1 MNHVHHPQQEL
12 SMTSDRDED
21 FPSWLRTAAPFGAGA
36 GILPEYP
43 WPNGP
48 PLGAGMPSR
57 VGVLPPF
64 PPVPVGPSDLLPQRP
79 LNPFLPY
86 VQNWPPLLAPPGASA
101 SAANKPL
108 RLRTPLRINH
118 PSPV

>member
-1 MNHVHHPQQEL
+1 
-12 SMTSDRDED
+12 MTSDRDED